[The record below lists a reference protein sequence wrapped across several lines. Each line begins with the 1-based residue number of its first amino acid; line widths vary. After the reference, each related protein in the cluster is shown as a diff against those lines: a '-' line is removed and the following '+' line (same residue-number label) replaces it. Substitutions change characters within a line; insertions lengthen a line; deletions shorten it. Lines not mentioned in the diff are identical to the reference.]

1 MSEDDDTDVGSQLT
15 HQQMAEQSV
24 KLMEGLRVN
33 SINEGLKV
41 IDYAMTHMVSVI
53 RWNQMELAILRDMED
68 LIRNNSDNEYR
79 EGEAGYLLL
88 LDDFREQLRK
98 QQQSELDKLDRAEGN
113 DHQESLTE
121 DTNVG
126 SKH

>member
-1 MSEDDDTDVGSQLT
+1 MSEDDTDNGSQLT
-15 HQQMAEQSV
+15 NQQIAEQSIQ
-24 KLMEGLRVN
+24 LMEGLKNN
-33 SINEGLKV
+33 SLNEGVRVLN
-41 IDYAMTHMVSVI
+41 YAMSHMVSVI

-98 QQQSELDKLDRAEGN
+98 QQRSELDKLNER
-113 DHQESLTE
+113 QESLTE

-126 SKH
+126 PKH